1 MFIFFSEKCG
11 GVFNA
16 TADDQMITTPGWPKG
31 YPYNLG
37 SALDC
42 VWVINSN
49 DLNIIK
55 MKFTDFHIEYFS
67 CYYDFVYV
75 YEDGV
80 QSAKIC
86 GSKNDPPFQIHA
98 NRTFFAKNQLRISFH
113 TDAYDIFEGFRAV
126 FSFGK

>member
-1 MFIFFSEKCG
+1 MPVCQCSGVPVFECQCASVPVWMCEHKRTNSSVPVCNCG
-11 GVFNA
+11 QERVKKA
-16 TADDQMITTPGWPKG
+16 
-31 YPYNLG
+31 
-37 SALDC
+37 
-42 VWVINSN
+42 
-49 DLNIIK
+49 NIIK